1 MEASVENNRSI
12 TVTPSPPCVTAIIP
26 CKKRPSRIRRLASC
40 CVFWIG
46 IALIGVIAL
55 PAGVL
60 FSIICLIAR
69 TTDILTAK
77 LERN

>member
-1 MEASVENNRSI
+1 MEAPVENDRSI
-12 TVTPSPPCVTAIIP
+12 TVKPSPPCVTAIVP
-26 CKKRPSRIRRLASC
+26 CKKRTSRMRSLASC

-46 IALIGVIAL
+46 TALIGVIAL